1 MDRDRHTTIESDL
14 WLGCVSVLVHRYQ
27 WLQFPDGIR
36 QTFGE
41 LLTCHC
47 TTAPAVTTGPTSL
60 RFSCDCSLRDL
71 IAPKVCMRK
80 RLDRSRKPHLTAKLG
95 NRLHPGRAP
104 LNQLQENRSD
114 TAHGRLWL
122 LWPVIMAGEA
132 IFLLPFVLPRL
143 FRPTM
148 LEAWGISNLD
158 FGLAFSCYGVVAMI
172 AYGLGGPLADRFPP
186 PWLMCAALVATA
198 TGGFALLG
206 NPNRVLLCCVYAYF
220 GLTTILLF
228 WSAMLKVTHSL
239 GGSDQQATAF
249 GLLDAG
255 RGLFAA
261 MIATAMTLMFAQLLP
276 VEEEA
281 SPDNLATALQS
292 IIIFTIIVVATSAF
306 LVPLALLKLRRNH
319 SDPHR
324 HPVTRRS
331 IYQLVR
337 RPDIWLHGLVV
348 LCAYCGY
355 KSIDN
360 YGIFSVD
367 VYQSTDLQ
375 ASQLTTLTFWA
386 RPFAAISAGLV
397 ADRFS
402 HFKSMAVL
410 FLLAA
415 IGNSSLAFLAPPNL
429 QWFGLMMVSVS
440 TAATMYGLRGIY
452 FSVFDDLHIPPQ
464 LLGTAA
470 GFVSLIGFL
479 PDVFFGA
486 LTGFL
491 IDEYPGRQG
500 HQYVFGMVGC
510 VSVIGLIASL
520 WNSKHTK
527 HEATAPVSN
536 S

>member
-1 MDRDRHTTIESDL
+1 M
-14 WLGCVSVLVHRYQ
+14 
-27 WLQFPDGIR
+27 
-36 QTFGE
+36 
-41 LLTCHC
+41 
-47 TTAPAVTTGPTSL
+47 
-60 RFSCDCSLRDL
+60 RFSRNYSFRDHK
-71 IAPKVCMRK
+71 APKVCSQK
-80 RLDRSRKPHLTAKLG
+80 RLDRSQKYHLTAKVSNGLLSG
-95 NRLHPGRAP
+95 TTP
-104 LNQLQENRSD
+104 LNQIQETQSD

-122 LWPVIMAGEA
+122 LCPVILAGEA

-148 LEAWGISNLD
+148 LEAWGITNLD

-186 PWLMCAALVATA
+186 RWLMCAALVATA

-206 NPNRVLLCCVYAYF
+206 NPNRLLLCCVYAYF

-261 MIATAMTLMFAQLLP
+261 MIATAMTLMFAQLIP
-276 VEEEA
+276 VEDA
-281 SPDNLATALQS
+281 SPENLATALQS
-292 IIIFTIIVVATSAF
+292 IIIFTIIVVATTAF
-306 LVPLALLKLRRNH
+306 LVPLVLFKLRRNH
-319 SDPHR
+319 SDAHS

-331 IYQLVR
+331 ISQLVR
-337 RPDIWLHGLVV
+337 HPEIWLHGLVV

-367 VYQSTDLQ
+367 VYQSTELQ

-386 RPFAAISAGLV
+386 RPFAAIGAGLV

-410 FLLAA
+410 FMLAA

-429 QWFGLMMVSVS
+429 QWLGLMMVSIS

-470 GFVSLIGFL
+470 GLVSLIGFL

-520 WNSKHTK
+520 WNSKHSR
-527 HEATAPVSN
+527 HEESAPASN
-536 S
+536 G